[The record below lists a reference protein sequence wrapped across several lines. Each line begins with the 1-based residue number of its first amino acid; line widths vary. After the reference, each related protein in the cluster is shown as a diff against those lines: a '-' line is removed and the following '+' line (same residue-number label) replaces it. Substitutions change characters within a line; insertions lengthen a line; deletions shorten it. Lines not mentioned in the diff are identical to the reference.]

1 MGDKKFSVNA
11 SLPLLMTASVSTHG
25 MQGAC
30 YTDSEREAQYIGAL
44 NFYISILLNRNPN
57 QTIVFAENSDWDL
70 GELKSKLTHIGGVN
84 NRIEFISI
92 PRNLF
97 DNTKGKGYNELLLMS
112 YAVKES
118 SFISSRGAFFKATG
132 RYPILNIHRL
142 LSDAGRA
149 MSDGKCTLY
158 CDIKDHNLYDWLRL
172 GWCGHSFDCRVWA
185 ITVERFQREVAP
197 LYSEVND
204 YGKNMRLLEEVL
216 FDYVKQSSRDSME
229 VRFKREPVFGG
240 FEGSVVDALSF
251 SKNQQSVKSRF
262 KRLVGNSIRI
272 FTPWFYF

>member
-1 MGDKKFSVNA
+1 
-11 SLPLLMTASVSTHG
+11 
-25 MQGAC
+25 
-30 YTDSEREAQYIGAL
+30 
-44 NFYISILLNRNPN
+44 
-57 QTIVFAENSDWDL
+57 
-70 GELKSKLTHIGGVN
+70 
-84 NRIEFISI
+84 
-92 PRNLF
+92 
-97 DNTKGKGYNELLLMS
+97 
-112 YAVKES
+112 
-118 SFISSRGAFFKATG
+118 
-132 RYPILNIHRL
+132 
-142 LSDAGRA
+142 

-272 FTPWFYF
+272 FMPWFYF